1 MGRGQTQTLGGDKHS
16 LPLSHGPDRGSAL
29 GLWSRTFTRVPRL
42 APQGLEGH
50 REGVTRPRA
59 QAGGGRASAGV
70 PGRWGTAGVH
80 QRVCPLGVSSQVCS
94 SPWFPNRCA
103 LPPVSLGGARG
114 AGCWACK
121 GEWLSLQGSRCHPLP
136 THSGGEART
145 LPPLLLL
152 PPPPPAAAWPP
163 QGADPDP
170 TRPPTS
176 QLGGSQRERRE
187 EKNRRDLSCL
197 GLTAERVIA
206 RPAWQFLIILS
217 LFSALRGDSQC
228 LAVCSERP
236 RGAWRSGGSEL
247 PLLAVLF
254 GARSDLSRGSR

>member
-1 MGRGQTQTLGGDKHS
+1 M
-16 LPLSHGPDRGSAL
+16 
-29 GLWSRTFTRVPRL
+29 PRL

-50 REGVTRPRA
+50 GEGVTRPVPR
-59 QAGGGRASAGV
+59 QGAGGPLRVFPAGGARQVCTSACVPVGV
-70 PGRWGTAGVH
+70 PA
-80 QRVCPLGVSSQVCS
+80 QVCS

-103 LPPVSLGGARG
+103 LPPAFLGGARG
-114 AGCWACK
+114 DGCWACK
-121 GEWLSLQGSRCHPLP
+121 GEWLSRQGSRCHPLP

-145 LPPLLLL
+145 LPPPLL
-152 PPPPPAAAWPP
+152 PPPPAAWPP
-163 QGADPDP
+163 QGADPGP